1 MVLCHS
7 YIQAIIVWIIIE
19 FFTVSKRASTFNS
32 LENNE
37 FTNNNRSNNNN
48 SEKNNNNNY
57 QYIII
62 FIIMEANLSFLIL
75 ELCYANSMFVK

>member
-19 FFTVSKRASTFNS
+19 FLKVSKRASTFNS

-48 SEKNNNNNY
+48 LEKNNNNNY
-57 QYIII
+57 QYINNFYYNAGQYLISNLG
-62 FIIMEANLSFLIL
+62 IM
-75 ELCYANSMFVK
+75 LCKQFVC